1 MSAGPARHDFQLL
14 FIGLALGG
22 GLLTALLSSLP
33 LTVGGGVG
41 SLLAGVAVVDG
52 LALKPPRED

>member
-1 MSAGPARHDFQLL
+1 MADTPSRADLQLL

-33 LTVGGGVG
+33 LTVGSGVG
-41 SLLAGVAVVDG
+41 SLLAGVAVVDSV
-52 LALKPPRED
+52 ALNPPVEE